1 MRGGAVELLHGALTV
16 LVAVGLTMWVVGV
29 PSGILAIY
37 CVIAL
42 PLGVLL
48 ER

>member
-1 MRGGAVELLHGALTV
+1 MRDGAVKLLHGALTI

-37 CVIAL
+37 CVIAF
-42 PLGVLL
+42 PLGVVL